1 MYITNSFWYLI
12 SIVNNSTSSYSKSKF
27 MDFMYVRMY
36 VCMYGSMYVCMY
48 VGMQVCMYVMG
59 GKRIVKTTQLI
70 SCVVLTILLPP
81 IS

>member
-36 VCMYGSMYVCMY
+36 VCMYVWKYVCMY
-48 VGMQVCMYVMG
+48 VCRYASMYVCNG
-59 GKRIVKTTQLI
+59 REKDRQNNATN
-70 SCVVLTILLPP
+70 
-81 IS
+81 